1 MKYWA
6 AAVMVVVV
14 VVVGIDVCVAVPL
27 LPTTTQQQH
36 LQPQAL
42 HPQFQAPPP
51 GEIVFGVDAEG
62 CTVGPTG
69 RVCPWGAVQFTSE
82 AKGVAQPWEP
92 SPVQHHQQP
101 QHHHHH
107 GAAFTGLVGPSGVI
121 GPSGLVGPSGPL
133 HFGK

>member
-1 MKYWA
+1 MKYL
-6 AAVMVVVV
+6 AAVMVVM
-14 VVVGIDVCVAVPL
+14 VGIDMCVAVPL
-27 LPTTTQQQH
+27 LPTTQHQPQQQ
-36 LQPQAL
+36 QQQAL

-69 RVCPWGAVQFTSE
+69 RVCPWGPVQFTSE
-82 AKGVAQPWEP
+82 AKGVPQPWEP
-92 SPVQHHQQP
+92 SPVQHHQQ

-133 HFGK
+133 AFGK